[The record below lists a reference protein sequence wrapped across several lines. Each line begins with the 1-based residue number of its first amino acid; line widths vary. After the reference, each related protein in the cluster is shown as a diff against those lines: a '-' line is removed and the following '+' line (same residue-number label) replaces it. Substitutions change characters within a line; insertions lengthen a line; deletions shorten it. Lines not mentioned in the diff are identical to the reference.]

1 MTTNLRHFLRLY
13 WLPGLIL
20 LAAFGLRIYRLDAQ
34 SLWYDEGY
42 SLHLARMPLA
52 ESTRWTARDL
62 VPPLYYYLLH
72 YWILATGASEF
83 AARMFS
89 VCAGILALPL
99 GYCIGRR
106 LFGRLAG
113 LLVMLFFAL
122 SPLYVWHAQD
132 ARMYMLLT
140 SVDVVAIYALTMILT
155 TETCQVSQ
163 DLTGLRWWWLW
174 GFALIA
180 LIDRKSVV

>member
-1 MTTNLRHFLRLY
+1 
-13 WLPGLIL
+13 
-20 LAAFGLRIYRLDAQ
+20 
-34 SLWYDEGY
+34 
-42 SLHLARMPLA
+42 MPLA

-89 VCAGILALPL
+89 VCAGVLALPL

-106 LFGRLAG
+106 LFGRRAG

-140 SVDVVAIYALTMILT
+140 SVDIIAIYALTMILT
-155 TETCQVSQ
+155 MRNNTSEVSEN
-163 DLTGLRWWWLW
+163 LRGLSYRWLW
-174 GFALIA
+174 GLALVALIYTHTVGVFLA
-180 LIDRKSVV
+180 AGQVLILIFFAWRQGRRRR